1 MPFKDLREFVETLR
15 ETDQIKHLE
24 GASPDLEIGAVTQ
37 LAAESTKCPALMFD
51 GLESVPR
58 GCRVLTNAI
67 ANKTRERLVFGI
79 PVELSDKDA
88 SKLWKDKLKRY
99 EPIAPTQV
107 ADGAVKQNAI
117 LGENIDLHKLPWPR
131 WHQDAGGFCHHGC
144 FAVTR
149 DAESGEIGCGLLSLM
164 LVDRN
169 TLLARVSAGYTEP
182 IWEKYWRSGKGCP
195 VAISLGH
202 DPVLF
207 AAALIGNGG
216 YGFAGWMRG
225 APVEVTRGEG
235 GRVPIPAAAEAV
247 LEGEIA
253 APAAGQQSALPQVKI
268 HSMLFRGEPII
279 LGNAP
284 YAGANYGVLSSKAA
298 FVWNELEA
306 LGIPNIAAVN
316 HYDWGCTIVAIKQ
329 PYPGHVKRVAHAV
342 LGTSVGRDVRLVI
355 VVDDDIDP
363 YNLEKVF
370 WAIATRYEPEF
381 ALDIVRRLWSD
392 GSERSGLT
400 NQRSGTGGSTAIIDA
415 CRPYHWI
422 DKFPRTT
429 DISEELFRKTDA
441 KWRKVLSP
449 DG

>member
-1 MPFKDLREFVETLR
+1 MPFKDLREFVETLG
-15 ETDQIKHLE
+15 EIDQIKHLE
-24 GASPDLEIGAVTQ
+24 GASPDLEIGAVAQ
-37 LAAESTKCPALMFD
+37 LAAESTKCPALVFD
-51 GLESVPR
+51 GLKGFPR
-58 GCRVLTNAI
+58 GCRVLTNVI
-67 ANKTRERLVFGI
+67 TNKTRERLVFGI
-79 PVELSDKDA
+79 AAELSDKDA
-88 SKLWKDKLKRY
+88 CQLWKDKLKRY
-99 EPIAPTQV
+99 APIVPTQV
-107 ADGAVKQNAI
+107 ADGPVKENAL
-117 LGENIDLHKLPWPR
+117 LGENIDLHKIPWPR
-131 WHQDAGGFCHHGC
+131 WHQDDGGFCHHGS

-149 DAESGEIGCGLLSLM
+149 DPESGESVCRLLSLM

-169 TLLARVSAGYTEP
+169 TLLARVAAGYTEP
-182 IWEKYWRSGKGCP
+182 IWQKYWRSGKQCP

-202 DPVLF
+202 DPALF
-207 AAALIGNGG
+207 AAALISDQG

-225 APVEVTRGEG
+225 AAVEVTRGDSAG
-235 GRVPIPAAAEAV
+235 LPIPATADVV

-253 APAAGQQSALPQVKI
+253 APASGQQRGGPTAKI
-268 HSMLFRGEPII
+268 HSMFFRSEPIV

-381 ALDIVRRLWSD
+381 ALDIVRRLW
-392 GSERSGLT
+392 
-400 NQRSGTGGSTAIIDA
+400 
-415 CRPYHWI
+415 
-422 DKFPRTT
+422 
-429 DISEELFRKTDA
+429 
-441 KWRKVLSP
+441 
-449 DG
+449 